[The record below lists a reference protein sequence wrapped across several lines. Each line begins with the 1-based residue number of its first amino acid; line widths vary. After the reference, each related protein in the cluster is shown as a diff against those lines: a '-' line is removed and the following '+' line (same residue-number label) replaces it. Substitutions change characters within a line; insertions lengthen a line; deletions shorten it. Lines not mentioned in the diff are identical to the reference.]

1 VATKKPKKPIT
12 DQIAT
17 AQNDITMNYI
27 GKTLLNPEQD
37 FKLTKGF
44 LMGDGIL
51 KERRFLTG

>member
-1 VATKKPKKPIT
+1 LHRQAGTVPYVEA
-12 DQIAT
+12 
-17 AQNDITMNYI
+17 NMNPVR
-27 GKTLLNPEQD
+27 NQD